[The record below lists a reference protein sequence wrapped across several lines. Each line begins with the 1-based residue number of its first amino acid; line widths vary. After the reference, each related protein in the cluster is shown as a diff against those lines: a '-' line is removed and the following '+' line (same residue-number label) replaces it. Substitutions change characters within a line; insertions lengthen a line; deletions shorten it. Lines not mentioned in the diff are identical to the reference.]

1 MSENIKYTGESVND
15 QQQEVLD
22 TELTEQV
29 LDTELTEQVSAK
41 KKGRA
46 PKNASTVD
54 SDTPEPSEEK
64 ASDSV
69 YLGIFKLHD
78 AAVIPEFKTEESA
91 CFDLSAVLL
100 TNDQVKVVTHG
111 QAVTVRRVTDK
122 GIAIHQGERILVPT
136 GLAFDIPQGYCLE
149 IYPRSG
155 ISFNRGISLNNCT
168 AIIDSDYVEEVFIS
182 VSNNGGSQ
190 YIQHG
195 ERIAQAKL
203 VKLVSTEVKVLAE
216 KPQQKT
222 SRKSG
227 FGSTG
232 KF

>member
-1 MSENIKYTGESVND
+1 MSDDIKYADEAVTE

-22 TELTEQV
+22 TESTEQASV
-29 LDTELTEQVSAK
+29 K

-46 PKNASTVD
+46 AKNTLAVD
-54 SDTPEPSEEK
+54 SDPAETANEK
-64 ASDSV
+64 DAVDAT
-69 YLGIFKLHD
+69 LGIFKLQ
-78 AAVIPEFKTEESA
+78 AEAVIPEFKTEESA

-100 TNDQVKVVTHG
+100 TDDQVKIVTHG
-111 QAVTVRRVTDK
+111 QSVTTRRVTDK
-122 GIAIHQGERILVPT
+122 GIAIHQDDRLLVPT

-155 ISFNRGISLNNCT
+155 ISFSRGISLNNCT
-168 AIIDSDYVEEVFIS
+168 AIIDSDYVEEVFVS

-203 VKLVSTEVKVLAE
+203 VKLVSTEVKVLTE

>member
-1 MSENIKYTGESVND
+1 MSEDIKYADEAVTE
-15 QQQEVLD
+15 QQEVLD
-22 TELTEQV
+22 TESTEQSSV
-29 LDTELTEQVSAK
+29 K

-46 PKNASTVD
+46 AKNTLAVD
-54 SDTPEPSEEK
+54 SDPAETANEK
-64 ASDSV
+64 DAVDAT
-69 YLGIFKLHD
+69 LGIFKLH
-78 AAVIPEFKTEESA
+78 AEAVIPEFKTEESA

-100 TNDQVKVVTHG
+100 TDDQVKIVTHG
-111 QAVTVRRVTDK
+111 QSVTTRRVTDK
-122 GIAIHQGERILVPT
+122 GIAIHQGDRLLVPT

-155 ISFNRGISLNNCT
+155 ISFSRGISLNNCT
-168 AIIDSDYVEEVFIS
+168 AIIDSDYVEEVFVS

-203 VKLVSTEVKVLAE
+203 VKLVSTEVKVLTE

-222 SRKSG
+222 SRKGG

-232 KF
+232 SK

>member
-1 MSENIKYTGESVND
+1 MSEDIKYADEAVNE

-22 TELTEQV
+22 TESTEQASV
-29 LDTELTEQVSAK
+29 K
-41 KKGRA
+41 KKGRVA
-46 PKNASTVD
+46 KNTLAVD
-54 SDTPEPSEEK
+54 SDPVETANEK
-64 ASDSV
+64 DAVDAT
-69 YLGIFKLHD
+69 LGIFKLQ
-78 AAVIPEFKTEESA
+78 AEAVIPEFKTEESA
-91 CFDLSAVLL
+91 CFDLSAILL
-100 TNDQVKVVTHG
+100 TDDQVKIVTHG
-111 QAVTVRRVTDK
+111 QSVTTRRVTDK
-122 GIAIHQGERILVPT
+122 GIAIHQGDRLLVPT

-155 ISFNRGISLNNCT
+155 ISFSRGISLNNCT
-168 AIIDSDYVEEVFIS
+168 AIIDSDYVEEVFVS

-203 VKLVSTEVKVLAE
+203 VKLVSTEVKVLTE

>member
-1 MSENIKYTGESVND
+1 MSDDIKYADEAVTE

-22 TELTEQV
+22 TESTEQASV
-29 LDTELTEQVSAK
+29 K

-46 PKNASTVD
+46 AKNTLAVD
-54 SDTPEPSEEK
+54 SDPAETANEK
-64 ASDSV
+64 DAVDAT
-69 YLGIFKLHD
+69 LGIFKLQ
-78 AAVIPEFKTEESA
+78 AEAVIPEFKTEESA

-100 TNDQVKVVTHG
+100 TDDQVKIVTHG
-111 QAVTVRRVTDK
+111 QSVTTRRVTDK
-122 GIAIHQGERILVPT
+122 GIAIHQDDRLLVPT

-155 ISFNRGISLNNCT
+155 ISFSRGISLNNCT
-168 AIIDSDYVEEVFIS
+168 AIIDSDYVEEVFVS

-203 VKLVSTEVKVLAE
+203 VKLVSTEVKVLTE

-232 KF
+232 SK

>member
-1 MSENIKYTGESVND
+1 MSEDIKYADEAVTE

-22 TELTEQV
+22 TESTEQASV
-29 LDTELTEQVSAK
+29 K

-46 PKNASTVD
+46 AKNTLAVD
-54 SDTPEPSEEK
+54 SDPTETANEK
-64 ASDSV
+64 DAVDAT
-69 YLGIFKLHD
+69 LGIFKLQ
-78 AAVIPEFKTEESA
+78 AEAVIPEFKTEESA

-100 TNDQVKVVTHG
+100 TDAQVKIVTHG
-111 QAVTVRRVTDK
+111 QSVTTRRVTDK
-122 GIAIHQGERILVPT
+122 GIAIHQGDRLLVPT

-155 ISFNRGISLNNCT
+155 ISFSRGISLNNCT
-168 AIIDSDYVEEVFIS
+168 AIIDSDYVEEVFVS

-203 VKLVSTEVKVLAE
+203 VKLVSTEVKVLTE

-222 SRKSG
+222 SRKGG

-232 KF
+232 SK